1 MRSKKPPGKTEE
13 QRCVR
18 CGCTDAVGCPGGCWW
33 VRKNLCSSC
42 LTPEEGEELK
52 QAIAHA
58 AREEV
63 EQAAAEEDAV
73 AEAYADRQRGDER
86 DI

>member
-1 MRSKKPPGKTEE
+1 VK
-13 QRCVR
+13 
-18 CGCTDAVGCPGGCWW
+18 
-33 VRKNLCSSC
+33 KNLCSSC
-42 LTPEEGEELK
+42 LTPEEEEELK

-63 EQAAAEEDAV
+63 EQAAAEEEAV